1 MCDVETAG
9 FFLYDLYRCFRSM
22 LSLWKPRFST
32 FRNQLE
38 FKMTYV
44 KYVFEVNW
52 RKLHRIEKQKFHI
65 LSQWLSALNF
75 SCLLPRLQLI
85 WEENKILQ
93 QSSILMNNIKEIETS
108 VVLCGTG
115 VEAVVFTHWVLAG
128 NEENKPVHKTMQ
140 GWVLSF
146 KFF

>member
-65 LSQWLSALNF
+65 LSQ
-75 SCLLPRLQLI
+75 
-85 WEENKILQ
+85 
-93 QSSILMNNIKEIETS
+93 
-108 VVLCGTG
+108 
-115 VEAVVFTHWVLAG
+115 
-128 NEENKPVHKTMQ
+128 
-140 GWVLSF
+140 
-146 KFF
+146 